1 MKIKFKIHLV
11 LISLLLLI
19 SCSNKEPYPKP
30 IGLINDFEHVFN
42 EEEIIQIDSV
52 LRNIY
57 DKGKINIFIV
67 TLDSVMLHDKKI
79 SNYTMNLGNY
89 WGVGQKNKN
98 NGIIISFSSYY
109 KKMCIQ
115 NGKGITNIL
124 TDSLSSEI
132 IKNEMKPEFI
142 NGNYKKGII
151 NAINKI
157 ETYFN

>member
-1 MKIKFKIHLV
+1 MKFKIHLV

-57 DKGKINIFIV
+57 DKGKIQIAIV
-67 TLDSVMLHDKKI
+67 TLDSVMLHNKEI

-89 WGVGQKNKN
+89 WGVGQKDKN
-98 NGIIISFSSYY
+98 NGIVISFSTYY

-115 NGKGITNIL
+115 NGTGITNII
-124 TDSLSSEI
+124 TDSISNEI
-132 IKNEMKPEFI
+132 IKNEMKPEFK
-142 NGNYKKGII
+142 NGNFKEGII

-157 ETYFN
+157 ESYFN